1 MKTTLAF
8 ISFCGICVAILWL
21 FTAPV
26 AARNEAD
33 IVDIYLNR
41 EKKNIEVS
49 FRIQNCFTPKMEE
62 AILSGVET
70 TFRILLVM
78 EKQGF
83 LFFRQKLLNIA
94 LEHTIK
100 YDRLNSQFHVVLPE
114 HPDKVL
120 TTVDFGEA
128 KKWMSSVDDLPLMP
142 AWRLERETEYEL
154 RLKAELS
161 KVHLPLFFRYIFY
174 FVSLWDF
181 ETDWRATTF
190 KL

>member
-1 MKTTLAF
+1 MKAILIFIIFCGVCFATLAPLT
-8 ISFCGICVAILWL
+8 SPAE
-21 FTAPV
+21 AKK
-26 AARNEAD
+26 EAD

-49 FRIQNCFTPKMEE
+49 FHIQNCFTPKMEE

-78 EKQGF
+78 EKKGF

-100 YDRLNSQFHVVLPE
+100 YDRLNNQFHVVLPE
-114 HPDKVL
+114 HPDKVF
-120 TTVDFGEA
+120 TTTDFSEA
-128 KKWMSSVDDLPLMP
+128 KKWMSSVDDLPLIP
-142 AWRLERETEYEL
+142 TWRMEREIEYKL

-181 ETDWRATTF
+181 ETGWHSVNF
-190 KL
+190 SL